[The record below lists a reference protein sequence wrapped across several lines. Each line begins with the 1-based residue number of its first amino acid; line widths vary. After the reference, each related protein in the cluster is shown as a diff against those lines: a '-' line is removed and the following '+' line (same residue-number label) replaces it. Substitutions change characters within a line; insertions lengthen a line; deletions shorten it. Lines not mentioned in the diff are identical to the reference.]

1 MTTENKTDA
10 VPEGYMKNALG
21 HLVPRANVREQ
32 DLLRDE
38 VARNLT
44 SHASVLSQALAD
56 FKKKALSDIA
66 DLVRIAGDRY
76 DVQLGGKKGNVT
88 LTSFDGEFRLMVAMS
103 DTLAFDERLQ
113 AAKKLIDECLEEWTQ
128 NSDANL
134 KTVVQAAFD
143 VNKQGHINTGRV
155 LGLRRLNIHHEKWS
169 EAMNILSDSIQ
180 VLASKEYVRFY
191 QRNTDG
197 KYELINLDL
206 ATV

>member
-1 MTTENKTDA
+1 MRDDLVHRVFQNV
-10 VPEGYMKNALG
+10 VP
-21 HLVPRANVREQ
+21 VRE
-32 DLLRDE
+32 E
-38 VARNLT
+38 
-44 SHASVLSQALAD
+44 
-56 FKKKALSDIA
+56 
-66 DLVRIAGDRY
+66 LVRLKQLALQEIRDFIELSANEYG
-76 DVQLGGKKGNVT
+76 VQLGGKKGNVT

>member
-1 MTTENKTDA
+1 MSEAIDLDQYRKDA
-10 VPEGYMKNALG
+10 RGA
-21 HLVPRANVREQ
+21 LVP
-32 DLLRDE
+32 
-38 VARNLT
+38 VASIKT
-44 SHASVLSQALAD
+44 
-56 FKKKALSDIA
+56 I
-66 DLVRIAGDRY
+66 DLVRDDLVRRVFKDVLPVREELVRLKQLALQEISDFVELSANEYG
-76 DVQLGGKKGNVT
+76 VQLGGKKGNLT
-88 LTSFDGEFRLMVAMS
+88 LTSFDGEFRLMVAMQ
-103 DTLAFDERLQ
+103 DTLHFDERLQ
-113 AAKKLIDECLEEWTQ
+113 AAKQLIDECLEEWTQ

>member
-1 MTTENKTDA
+1 MSEAIDLNQYRKDA
-10 VPEGYMKNALG
+10 RGA
-21 HLVPRANVREQ
+21 LVPVASIKTI
-32 DLLRDE
+32 DLMRD
-38 VARNLT
+38 
-44 SHASVLSQALAD
+44 
-56 FKKKALSDIA
+56 
-66 DLVRIAGDRY
+66 DLVRRVFQDVLPVREELVRLKQSALQEIGNFVELSANEYG
-76 DVQLGGKKGNVT
+76 VQLGGKKGNLT

-128 NSDANL
+128 NSNPNL

-155 LGLRRLNIHHEKWS
+155 LGLRRLNIQHEKWS

>member
-1 MTTENKTDA
+1 MSEAIDLDQYRKDA
-10 VPEGYMKNALG
+10 RGA
-21 HLVPRANVREQ
+21 LVP
-32 DLLRDE
+32 
-38 VARNLT
+38 VASIKT
-44 SHASVLSQALAD
+44 
-56 FKKKALSDIA
+56 I
-66 DLVRIAGDRY
+66 DLVRDDLVRRVFKDVLPVREELVRLKQLALQEISDFVELSANEYG
-76 DVQLGGKKGNVT
+76 VQLGGKKGNLT
-88 LTSFDGEFRLMVAMS
+88 LTSFDGEFRLMVAMQ
-103 DTLAFDERLQ
+103 DTLHFDERLQ
-113 AAKKLIDECLEEWTQ
+113 AAKQLIDECLEEWTQ

-155 LGLRRLNIHHEKWS
+155 LGLRRLNIQHEKWS

>member
-1 MTTENKTDA
+1 MSEAIDLGQYRKDA
-10 VPEGYMKNALG
+10 RGA
-21 HLVPRANVREQ
+21 LVPV
-32 DLLRDE
+32 DSIK
-38 VARNLT
+38 T
-44 SHASVLSQALAD
+44 
-56 FKKKALSDIA
+56 I
-66 DLVRIAGDRY
+66 DLVRDDLVHRVFQNVVPVREELVRLKQLALQEIRDFIELSANEYG
-76 DVQLGGKKGNVT
+76 VQLGGKKGNVT

-155 LGLRRLNIHHEKWS
+155 LGLRRLNIQHEKWS

>member
-1 MTTENKTDA
+1 MSEAIDLNQYRKDA
-10 VPEGYMKNALG
+10 RGA
-21 HLVPRANVREQ
+21 LVPVASIKTI
-32 DLLRDE
+32 DLMRD
-38 VARNLT
+38 
-44 SHASVLSQALAD
+44 
-56 FKKKALSDIA
+56 
-66 DLVRIAGDRY
+66 DLVRRVFKDVLPVREELVRLKQLALQEIGNFVELSANEYG
-76 DVQLGGKKGNVT
+76 VQLGGKKGNLT

-128 NSDANL
+128 NSNPNL

-155 LGLRRLNIHHEKWS
+155 LGLRRLNIQHEKWS

>member
-1 MTTENKTDA
+1 MSEAIDLGQYRKDA
-10 VPEGYMKNALG
+10 RGA
-21 HLVPRANVREQ
+21 LVPV
-32 DLLRDE
+32 DSIK
-38 VARNLT
+38 T
-44 SHASVLSQALAD
+44 
-56 FKKKALSDIA
+56 I
-66 DLVRIAGDRY
+66 DLVRDDLVHRVFQNVVPVREELVRLKQLALQEIRDFIELSANEYG
-76 DVQLGGKKGNVT
+76 VQLGGKKGNVT

-113 AAKKLIDECLEEWTQ
+113 AAKKLIDECLEKWTQ

>member
-1 MTTENKTDA
+1 MSEAIDLDKYRKDA
-10 VPEGYMKNALG
+10 RGA
-21 HLVPRANVREQ
+21 LVPV
-32 DLLRDE
+32 DSIKT
-38 VARNLT
+38 V
-44 SHASVLSQALAD
+44 
-56 FKKKALSDIA
+56 
-66 DLVRIAGDRY
+66 DLVRDDLVCRVFKEVLPVREELVRLKQLALQEIRDFIELSANEYG
-76 DVQLGGKKGNVT
+76 VQLGGKKGNVT

-169 EAMNILSDSIQ
+169 EAMNFLSDSIQ

>member
-1 MTTENKTDA
+1 MSEAIDLGQYCKDA
-10 VPEGYMKNALG
+10 RGA
-21 HLVPRANVREQ
+21 LVPV
-32 DLLRDE
+32 DSIK
-38 VARNLT
+38 T
-44 SHASVLSQALAD
+44 
-56 FKKKALSDIA
+56 I
-66 DLVRIAGDRY
+66 DLVRDDLVHRVFQNVVPVREELVRLKQLALQEIRDFIELSANEYG
-76 DVQLGGKKGNVT
+76 VQLGGKKGNVT

>member
-1 MTTENKTDA
+1 MSEAIDLNQYRKDA
-10 VPEGYMKNALG
+10 RGA
-21 HLVPRANVREQ
+21 LVP
-32 DLLRDE
+32 
-38 VARNLT
+38 VASIKT
-44 SHASVLSQALAD
+44 
-56 FKKKALSDIA
+56 I
-66 DLVRIAGDRY
+66 DLVRDDLVRRVFKEVLPVREELVRLKQLALQEIRDFIELSANEYG
-76 DVQLGGKKGNVT
+76 VQLGGKKGNVT

>member
-1 MTTENKTDA
+1 MNEAIDLNQYRKDA
-10 VPEGYMKNALG
+10 RGA
-21 HLVPRANVREQ
+21 LVPVASIKQ
-32 DLLRDE
+32 IDLLRD
-38 VARNLT
+38 
-44 SHASVLSQALAD
+44 
-56 FKKKALSDIA
+56 
-66 DLVRIAGDRY
+66 DLVRDVFENVLPVRDELMRLKQLALNEIHDFVELSANEYG
-76 DVQLGGKKGNVT
+76 VQLGGKKGNVT

-103 DTLAFDERLQ
+103 DTLVFDERLQ

-143 VNKQGHINTGRV
+143 VNKQGHINTARV
-155 LGLRRLNIHHEKWS
+155 LGLRRLNITHDKWTQ
-169 EAMNILSDSIQ
+169 AMTILSDSIQ

>member
-1 MTTENKTDA
+1 MNEAIDLNQYRKDA
-10 VPEGYMKNALG
+10 RGA
-21 HLVPRANVREQ
+21 LVPVASIKQ
-32 DLLRDE
+32 IDLLRD
-38 VARNLT
+38 
-44 SHASVLSQALAD
+44 
-56 FKKKALSDIA
+56 
-66 DLVRIAGDRY
+66 DLVRDVFENVLPVRDELMRLKQLALNEIHDFVELSANEYG
-76 DVQLGGKKGNVT
+76 VQLGGKKGNVT

-143 VNKQGHINTGRV
+143 VNKQGHINTARV
-155 LGLRRLNIHHEKWS
+155 LGLRRLNITHDKWTQ
-169 EAMNILSDSIQ
+169 AMTILSDSIQ

>member
-1 MTTENKTDA
+1 MA
-10 VPEGYMKNALG
+10 FRHSGS
-21 HLVPRANVREQ
+21 VPRRLFCRFRLLVRES
-32 DLLRDE
+32 LL
-38 VARNLT
+38 A
-44 SHASVLSQALAD
+44 LSQCNHLPELCAW
-56 FKKKALSDIA
+56 S
-66 DLVRIAGDRY
+66 RP
-76 DVQLGGKKGNVT
+76 
-88 LTSFDGEFRLMVAMS
+88 SW
-103 DTLAFDERLQ
+103 ERLQ

>member
-1 MTTENKTDA
+1 MSEAIDLGQYRKDA
-10 VPEGYMKNALG
+10 RGA
-21 HLVPRANVREQ
+21 LVPV
-32 DLLRDE
+32 DSIK
-38 VARNLT
+38 T
-44 SHASVLSQALAD
+44 
-56 FKKKALSDIA
+56 I
-66 DLVRIAGDRY
+66 DLVRDDLVHRVFQNVVPVREELVRLKQLALQEIRDFIELSANEYG
-76 DVQLGGKKGNVT
+76 VQLGGKKGNVT

>member
-1 MTTENKTDA
+1 MSEAIDLNQYRKDA
-10 VPEGYMKNALG
+10 RGA
-21 HLVPRANVREQ
+21 LVPVASIKTI
-32 DLLRDE
+32 DLMRD
-38 VARNLT
+38 
-44 SHASVLSQALAD
+44 
-56 FKKKALSDIA
+56 
-66 DLVRIAGDRY
+66 DLVRRVFQDVLPVREELVRLKQLALQEISDFVELSANEYG
-76 DVQLGGKKGNVT
+76 VQLGGKKGNLT
-88 LTSFDGEFRLMVAMS
+88 LTSFDGEFRLMVAMQ
-103 DTLAFDERLQ
+103 DTLHFDERLQ
-113 AAKKLIDECLEEWTQ
+113 AAKQLIDECLEEWTQ

>member
-1 MTTENKTDA
+1 MSEAIDLNQYRKDA
-10 VPEGYMKNALG
+10 RGA
-21 HLVPRANVREQ
+21 LVPVASIKTI
-32 DLLRDE
+32 DLMRD
-38 VARNLT
+38 
-44 SHASVLSQALAD
+44 
-56 FKKKALSDIA
+56 
-66 DLVRIAGDRY
+66 DLVRRVFKNVLPVREELVRLKQLALQEIGNFVELSANEYG
-76 DVQLGGKKGNVT
+76 VQLGGKKGNLT

-128 NSDANL
+128 NSNPNL

-155 LGLRRLNIHHEKWS
+155 LGLRRLNIQHEKWS

>member
-1 MTTENKTDA
+1 MNEAIDLNQYRKDA
-10 VPEGYMKNALG
+10 RGA
-21 HLVPRANVREQ
+21 LVPVASIKQ
-32 DLLRDE
+32 IDLLRD
-38 VARNLT
+38 
-44 SHASVLSQALAD
+44 
-56 FKKKALSDIA
+56 
-66 DLVRIAGDRY
+66 DLVRDVFENVLPVRDELMRLKQLALNEIHDFVELSANEYG
-76 DVQLGGKKGNVT
+76 VQLGGKKGNVT
-88 LTSFDGEFRLMVAMS
+88 LTSFDGEFRLMVAIS
-103 DTLAFDERLQ
+103 DTLVFDERLQ

-143 VNKQGHINTGRV
+143 VNKQGHINTARV
-155 LGLRRLNIHHEKWS
+155 LGLRRLNITHDKWTQ
-169 EAMNILSDSIQ
+169 AITILSDSIQ